1 MDKVPQR
8 SRENEDLI
16 DQALLRRV
24 SEERDSHA
32 LQTLYERF
40 APRVIGFLRRLTN
53 DSGLI
58 EEVYNDV
65 MMTVWEKAHQ
75 YRSESKAS
83 SWVFSIAYRRC
94 LRLVKKQNFRSGVLR
109 MLGQETNEPTSRGN
123 AEVDESDLIEAALQ
137 RLSAPHRLVVEL
149 TYFRDFSTQEVADI
163 VDCPANTVKTRLFH
177 ARKQI
182 RTFVERQ
189 GVSA

>member
-16 DQALLRRV
+16 NQALLRRV

>member
-24 SEERDSHA
+24 SEQRDSHA

-109 MLGQETNEPTSRGN
+109 MLGQETDEPASRGN

-149 TYFRDFSTQEVADI
+149 TYFRDFSTQEVAEI
-163 VDCPANTVKTRLFH
+163 VDCPPNTVKTRLFH